1 VFGDVRKERDYIVI
15 GRALDLADAF
25 DAKFRAALDG
35 REVFAR
41 NLAGLASQNF
51 DLKPDGEPVLIRP
64 NLAHHLA
71 AVSANHDAM
80 RLADDRRVVNAPTS
94 AILVACQRSQTD
106 HLGVTSVS
114 GCEY

>member
-41 NLAGLASQNF
+41 NLAGLASQNL
-51 DLKPDGEPVLIRP
+51 DLKPDGELVLLRP
-64 NLAHHLA
+64 NLAHRFA
-71 AVSANHDAM
+71 TISANHDTM
-80 RLADDRRVVNAPTS
+80 RLANHGWLVNVRPA
-94 AILVACQRSQTD
+94 
-106 HLGVTSVS
+106 
-114 GCEY
+114 